1 MLAWNLL
8 YLSRM
13 TDSAQNPSARKRRS
27 WRLPHRA
34 QNVLVPF
41 FLAGFMTLI
50 VSSIATLKAVGF
62 ADDIV
67 LRIAGAWATSFVV
80 AFPCVLVILPLVRKL
95 VARMVEPPPG

>member
-1 MLAWNLL
+1 
-8 YLSRM
+8 M
-13 TDSAQNPSARKRRS
+13 TDSIQTPSVSKARR

-41 FLAGFMTLI
+41 FLAMFMTLI
-50 VSSIATLKAVGF
+50 VSSIATVKAVGL

-67 LRIAGAWATSFVV
+67 VRIASAWATSFVV

-95 VARMVEPPPG
+95 VARLVEPPPG

>member
-1 MLAWNLL
+1 
-8 YLSRM
+8 M
-13 TDSAQNPSARKRRS
+13 TGSTRNPSVAKPRG

-50 VSSIATLKAVGF
+50 VSSIATVKAVGF
-62 ADDIV
+62 ADDIL
-67 LRIAGAWATSFVV
+67 LRIAAAWATSFVV

-95 VARMVEPPPG
+95 VARLVEPPPGK

>member
-1 MLAWNLL
+1 
-8 YLSRM
+8 M
-13 TDSAQNPSARKRRS
+13 TGSTQNPSVAKPRG

-34 QNVLVPF
+34 QTVLVPF

-50 VSSIATLKAVGF
+50 VSSIATVKAVGF

-67 LRIAGAWATSFVV
+67 LRIAAAWATSFVV

-95 VARMVEPPPG
+95 VARLVEPPPG

>member
-1 MLAWNLL
+1 
-8 YLSRM
+8 M
-13 TDSAQNPSARKRRS
+13 TDSTQKPPVSKQRS

-50 VSSIATLKAVGF
+50 VSSIATVKAVGF
-62 ADDIV
+62 TDDIV
-67 LRIAGAWATSFVV
+67 VRIALAWATSFVV

-95 VARMVEPPPG
+95 VARLVEPPPGK